1 MKQEKIKRVYISGKI
16 TGLEEKEYTKNFD
29 DAFWE
34 VYESRLVHG
43 SWECINPLTIYPLF
57 RIKKWWAF
65 MTMDLL
71 WLRKCDYCVMQ
82 KNWIDSRG
90 SVIEY
95 FFAKFIF
102 KHKIIFI

>member
-43 SWECINPLTIYPLF
+43 GWECVNPLTIYPLF
-57 RIKKWWAF
+57 GIKKWWAF

-71 WLRKCDYCVMQ
+71 WLRKCTHIVLM
-82 KNWIDSRG
+82 KNWTDSKG
-90 SVIEY
+90 ACIEHFIGKFMFKLKVIY
-95 FFAKFIF
+95 L
-102 KHKIIFI
+102 